1 MKQPDKKIMSIN
13 KDTNFTPRD
22 KAKEMAMYIAGCP
35 ETELH
40 IENTPEFLP
49 NGVAVVKTF
58 IYKNNLTQIKY
69 NKWIVE
75 GIELASQMKL
85 PGYEKHDKLVQGSSV
100 RVLAKQFNHIF
111 NFYNQDAKDI
121 IEACE
126 QNHMQQILQTTNNLQ
141 R

>member
-1 MKQPDKKIMSIN
+1 MIVN
-13 KDTNFTPRD
+13 KDTKFTTRD

-35 ETELH
+35 KTELQ
-40 IENTPEFLP
+40 IENTPEFSP
-49 NGVAVVKTF
+49 NGVAIVKTF
-58 IYKNNLTQIKY
+58 VYRNGLTQIKY

-75 GIELASQMKL
+75 GAELATQMKL

-111 NFYNQDAKDI
+111 NFYNQDARDI
-121 IEACE
+121 IDICE
-126 QNHMQQILQTTNNLQ
+126 QNHLQQILQTTNNLQ